1 MKKGF
6 KLTTF
11 APELS
16 KLTYSVSNRASN
28 QLGGR
33 ESDCEISSSVL
44 ERNGKFEVKSSNR
57 RKL

>member
-16 KLTYSVSNRASN
+16 KLTYFVSNRASE

-33 ESDCEISSSVL
+33 ESDGEISSSVL
-44 ERNGKFEVKSSNR
+44 NPNGKFEVKSSNR